1 MYQVSEEYLKQT
13 KRKVQTFRLAGTVNK
28 IAFTNHDILSGSFT
42 ITNQCSEQ
50 NDVKIGSV
58 YIGELKCTFKPDLQ
72 VPDWTNAQ
80 IIVSEGLLIGG
91 TAWEDVPL
99 GVYTVSE
106 ANDTEYGVDI
116 TAYDN
121 MARFNRSC
129 TVDITIGTPYELLTL
144 ACTTCEVE
152 LGLTQADVDAL
163 PNGTESLSLY
173 TENDIE
179 TWQDFVFWVAQATG
193 TIATMDREGKLVLRS
208 YTQNVVDTLT
218 NHERFT
224 GSKFSKFETRYSGLS
239 CVNMADDTT
248 SYYGSNPD
256 NYLTYNLGSNPF
268 LQYGVDSYKEQI
280 RRAVLTA
287 LLQIDYVPFE
297 TSCLCG
303 AMYDLGDIIRCT
315 DGIAPGKLGC
325 VMMYDY
331 TFNGGYKITGFGSD
345 PALATAKSKT
355 DKNLEGL
362 RNNVSTNEIL
372 FFNYENASAI
382 QIGDGE
388 SKAII
393 DIRFTSSVSIGV
405 LFQAEILLEATATEA
420 DVIGTIEYTLNEV
433 TIIGYNPTETWKNG
447 KHILSLMYMLMI
459 DANSINRWLVKLS
472 IAGGSIAI
480 AQGAVR
486 AVIYGQGLVGT
497 VEWDGFITVE
507 EKLTQ
512 IAVLDSLTVSKDM
525 ICTVVADMID
535 VDKNIVSEQLQTV
548 QLEDITTVGNLLDKA
563 EIRWGIVSWTFTTDS
578 ECTYS
583 SRYVTTKDGAFKLAT
598 EFVNKS
604 VNQNIDRGMMN
615 VVELDS
621 TEFESIQSAIV
632 SDVLN
637 SVSDVLNFA
646 SESGDAESGTS
657 DIESETEQVVKYLL
671 WSEDKYYTIQ
681 DDVVSEIT
689 LSGDILQAADFE
701 THGLD
706 TAPASDY
713 ILQLESPK
721 IYKWTAAD
729 TILDTMITI
738 TAVPH
743 AQIVQATCDMSDV
756 SIYGITGATAIHE
769 GIKVKLSYDAGM
781 TWTEEETLTDAL
793 EGSMLHAYES
803 VGQSKILTIGF
814 IVSTVEDSLTEFQY
828 QFKNEED

>member
-144 ACTTCEVE
+144 ACTTCGVE
-152 LGLTQADVDAL
+152 LGMTQAEVDAL

-193 TIATMDREGKLVLRS
+193 TIATMNRAGKLVLRS

-239 CVNMADDTT
+239 CVNIADDTT
-248 SYYGSNPD
+248 SYYGADPD
-256 NYLTYNLGSNPF
+256 NYLSYNLGSNPF

-345 PALATAKSKT
+345 PALASAKSKT

-362 RNNVSTNEIL
+362 RNSVSSSDIL
-372 FFNYENASAI
+372 FFNYENASAL
-382 QIGDGE
+382 QLGDGDT
-388 SKAII
+388 KAII

-405 LFQAEILLEATATEA
+405 LFQAEVLLEATATEE
-420 DVIGTIEYTLNEV
+420 DVIASIEYTLNEV

-472 IAGGSIAI
+472 IAGGSVAI
-480 AQGAVR
+480 AQGGIR

-497 VEWDGFITVE
+497 VEWDGFITLE

-512 IAVLDSLTVSKDM
+512 IAVLDSLTVSKDL

-535 VDKNIVSEQLQTV
+535 VDKNIVEEQLQTV
-548 QLEDITTVGNLLDKA
+548 QLEDITTVGNLLDKT
-563 EIRWGIVSWTFTTDS
+563 EIGWGIVSWTFTTDS

-583 SRYVTTKDGAFKLAT
+583 SRYISNEGGAFRLVT

-604 VNQNIDRGMMN
+604 ANQSIDRGMMN
-615 VVELDS
+615 VVELDA

-632 SDVLN
+632 SEN
-637 SVSDVLNFA
+637 
-646 SESGDAESGTS
+646 GD
-657 DIESETEQVVKYLL
+657 TEQVVKYLL

-706 TAPASDY
+706 TEPASDY

-729 TILDTMITI
+729 TISDTMITI

-743 AQIVQATCDMSDV
+743 PQIIQATCDMSDV
-756 SIYGITGATAIHE
+756 SIYGIAGATASYE
-769 GIKVKLSYDAGM
+769 GMKAKLSYDAGM
-781 TWTEEETLTDAL
+781 SWMEEETLTDAL
-793 EGSMLHAYES
+793 EGSMLQVYENL
-803 VGQSKILTIGF
+803 GPLKILTIAF
-814 IVSTVEDSLTEFQY
+814 IASTVEDSLTQFQY
-828 QFKNEED
+828 RFKNKED

>member
-239 CVNMADDTT
+239 CVNMENNTT
-248 SYYGSNPD
+248 SYYGSDPD

-280 RRAVLTA
+280 RRAVLDA
-287 LLQIDYVPFE
+287 LLKIDYVPFE

-303 AMYDLGDIIRCT
+303 AMYDLCDIIRCT

-345 PALATAKSKT
+345 PALASAKSKT

-405 LFQAEILLEATATEA
+405 LFQAEVLLDATAEE
-420 DVIGTIEYTLNEV
+420 DVIGSIEYTLNEV
-433 TIIGYNPTETWKNG
+433 TIIGYNPTETWSNG

-459 DANSINRWLVKLS
+459 EENSINRWMVKLN

-497 VEWDGFITVE
+497 VEWDGFITLE

-512 IAVLDSLTVSKDM
+512 IAVLDSLTVSKNM

-535 VDKNIVSEQLQTV
+535 VDKNIVEEQLQTV

-583 SRYVTTKDGAFKLAT
+583 SRYVSNEGGVFRLVT

-604 VNQNIDRGMMN
+604 ANQSIDRGMMN
-615 VVELDS
+615 VVELDA

-632 SDVLN
+632 SEN
-637 SVSDVLNFA
+637 
-646 SESGDAESGTS
+646 GD
-657 DIESETEQVVKYLL
+657 TEQVVKYLL

>member
-72 VPDWTNAQ
+72 VPDWTKAQ

-239 CVNMADDTT
+239 CVNMENNTT
-248 SYYGSNPD
+248 SYYGSDPD

-459 DANSINRWLVKLS
+459 EENSINRWLVKLN
-472 IAGGSIAI
+472 ITGGSIAI

-497 VEWDGFITVE
+497 VEWDGFITLE

-512 IAVLDSLTVSKDM
+512 IALKDAIEVSKALT
-525 ICTVVADMID
+525 CTVIAGLID
-535 VDKNIVSEQLQTV
+535 VERNVVEEQLQTIQV
-548 QLEDITTVGNLLDKA
+548 LNQISVGNLLEKT
-563 EIRWGIVSWTFTTDS
+563 EIRWGIASWTFTTES

-583 SRYVTTKDGAFKLAT
+583 SRYVTIDENMFKLAST
-598 EFVNKS
+598 FVNKS
-604 VNQNIDRGMMN
+604 TNESIDRGMMN
-615 VVELDS
+615 VVKLDS

-637 SVSDVLNFA
+637 SVSEN
-646 SESGDAESGTS
+646 GD
-657 DIESETEQVVKYLL
+657 TEQVVKYLL

-681 DDVVSEIT
+681 DNVVSEII
-689 LSGDILQAADFE
+689 LSGDTLQAADFE

-769 GIKVKLSYDAGM
+769 GINVKLSYDAGM
-781 TWTEEETLTDAL
+781 TWTEEEILTDAL
-793 EGSMLHAYES
+793 EGSMLQAYES
-803 VGQSKILTIGF
+803 VGQSKILTIAF
-814 IVSTVEDSLTEFQY
+814 IVSTVTDSLTEFQY
-828 QFKNEED
+828 QFKNEEE

>member
-239 CVNMADDTT
+239 CVNMENNTT
-248 SYYGSNPD
+248 SYYGSDSD
-256 NYLTYNLGSNPF
+256 NYLTYNLGTNPF

-280 RRAVLTA
+280 RRAVLDA
-287 LLQIDYVPFE
+287 LLKIDYVPFE

-303 AMYDLGDIIRCT
+303 AMYDLCDIIRCT

-331 TFNGGYKITGFGSD
+331 TFNRGYKITGFGSD
-345 PALATAKSKT
+345 PALASAKSKT

-405 LFQAEILLEATATEA
+405 LFQAEVLLDATAEE
-420 DVIGTIEYTLNEV
+420 DVIGSIEYTLNEV

-459 DANSINRWLVKLS
+459 EENSINRWIVKLN

-512 IAVLDSLTVSKDM
+512 IAVLDSLTVSKDL
-525 ICTVVADMID
+525 ICTIVADMID
-535 VDKNIVSEQLQTV
+535 VDKTIVEEQLQTV

-563 EIRWGIVSWTFTTDS
+563 EISWGIVSWTFTTDS

-583 SRYVTTKDGAFKLAT
+583 SRYVTTEDGAFELAT
-598 EFVNKS
+598 KYVNKS
-604 VNQNIDRGMMN
+604 VNQSIDRGMMN

-721 IYKWTAAD
+721 IYKWTATD
-729 TILDTMITI
+729 TIQDTMITI
-738 TAVPH
+738 KAVPH
-743 AQIVQATCDMSDV
+743 PQIIQATCDMSG
-756 SIYGITGATAIHE
+756 IYGITGATAIHE
-769 GIKVKLSYDAGM
+769 GINVKLSYDAGM
-781 TWTEEETLTDAL
+781 TWTEEEILTDAL
-793 EGSMLHAYES
+793 EGSMLQAYES
-803 VGQSKILTIGF
+803 VGQSKILTIAF
-814 IVSTVEDSLTEFQY
+814 IVSTVTDSLTEFQY
-828 QFKNEED
+828 QFKNEEE

>member
-129 TVDITIGTPYELLTL
+129 SVDITIGTPYELLTL
-144 ACTTCEVE
+144 ACTTCEAE
-152 LGLTQADVDAL
+152 LGMTQAEVDAL

-218 NHERFT
+218 NHNRFT

-248 SYYGSNPD
+248 SYYGSDPD

-382 QIGDGE
+382 QIDDGE

-420 DVIGTIEYTLNEV
+420 DVIGTIEYTLNDV

-459 DANSINRWLVKLS
+459 EENSINRWMVKLN

-480 AQGAVR
+480 AQVR

-497 VEWDGFITVE
+497 IEWDGFITVE

-598 EFVNKS
+598 EFVNQS
-604 VNQNIDRGMMN
+604 ANQSIDRGMMN
-615 VVELDS
+615 VVELHT

-637 SVSDVLNFA
+637 SVSDVLNSA
-646 SESGDAESGTS
+646 SESGDA
-657 DIESETEQVVKYLL
+657 ESETEQVVKYLL

-681 DDVVSEIT
+681 DDVVNEIT
-689 LSGDILQAADFE
+689 ISGDILQAADFK

-803 VGQSKILTIGF
+803 VGQSKTLTIGF
-814 IVSTVEDSLTEFQY
+814 IVSSVEDSLTEFQY
-828 QFKNEED
+828 QFKNEEE

>member
-152 LGLTQADVDAL
+152 LGLTQAEVDAL

-218 NHERFT
+218 NHNRFT

-239 CVNMADDTT
+239 CVNITDDTT
-248 SYYGSNPD
+248 SYYGSDPD

-280 RRAVLTA
+280 RRAVLDA
-287 LLQIDYVPFE
+287 LLKIDYVPFE

-362 RNNVSTNEIL
+362 RNSVSSSDIL
-372 FFNYENASAI
+372 FFNYENASAL
-382 QIGDGE
+382 QLGDGD

-405 LFQAEILLEATATEA
+405 LFQAEVLLEATATEE
-420 DVIGTIEYTLNEV
+420 DVIASIEYTLNEV

-472 IAGGSIAI
+472 IAGGSVAI
-480 AQGAVR
+480 AQGGIR

-497 VEWDGFITVE
+497 VEWDGFITLE
-507 EKLTQ
+507 EKLTR
-512 IAVLDSLTVSKDM
+512 IAVTDSITVSKNM
-525 ICTVVADMID
+525 ICTVVAGLID
-535 VDKNIVSEQLQTV
+535 VDRNVMENRLQTIQVKNIVA
-548 QLEDITTVGNLLDKA
+548 VGNLLDMA
-563 EIRWGIVSWTFTTDS
+563 EIRWGIVSWTFSTDS

-583 SRYVTTKDGAFKLAT
+583 SRYVSTEDGAFRLAT

-604 VNQNIDRGMMN
+604 ANQSIDRGMMN
-615 VVELDS
+615 VVKLDS
-621 TEFESIQSAIV
+621 TEFESIQSVLV

-637 SVSDVLNFA
+637 SASD
-646 SESGDAESGTS
+646 SGDAKSGTS

-671 WSEDKYYTIQ
+671 WSEDKYYTIK

-689 LSGDILQAADFE
+689 LSGDVLQAADFE

-793 EGSMLHAYES
+793 ERSMLQAYES
-803 VGQSKILTIGF
+803 VGQSKILTVAF
-814 IVSTVEDSLTEFQY
+814 IVSTVIDSLTEFQY
-828 QFKNEED
+828 QFKNNKED

>member
-1 MYQVSEEYLKQT
+1 MYQVSDAYLKQT
-13 KRKVQTFRLAGTVNK
+13 KEKVQTFRLTGTVNK
-28 IAFTNHDILSGSFT
+28 TAFTNHDILSGSFT

-58 YIGELKCTFKPDLQ
+58 YIGELKCTVKPDLQ

-80 IIVSEGLLIGG
+80 IVVSEGLLIGDK
-91 TAWEDVPL
+91 WEDVPL
-99 GVYTVSE
+99 GIYTVSE
-106 ANDTEYGVDI
+106 ANDTEYGIDI

-129 TVDITIGTPYELLTL
+129 AVDITIGTPYELLTL

-152 LGLTQADVDAL
+152 LGMTQADVDAL

-193 TIATMDREGKLVLRS
+193 TIATMNRAGKLVLRS
-208 YTQNVVDTLT
+208 YTQKVVDTLT

-239 CVNMADDTT
+239 CVNIADNTT
-248 SYYGSNPD
+248 SYYGSDPD

-325 VMMYDY
+325 VMMYEY

-459 DANSINRWLVKLS
+459 EENSINRWLVKLN
-472 IAGGSIAI
+472 ITGGSIAI

-486 AVIYGQGLVGT
+486 AVVYGQGLVGT
-497 VEWDGFITVE
+497 VEWDGFITLE

-512 IAVLDSLTVSKDM
+512 IALKDAIEVSKALT
-525 ICTVVADMID
+525 CTVIAGMID
-535 VDKNIVSEQLQTV
+535 VERNVVEEQLQTI
-548 QLEDITTVGNLLDKA
+548 QLLEKVAVGNLLDKA
-563 EIRWGIVSWTFTTDS
+563 EIRWGIASWTFTTES

-583 SRYVTTKDGAFKLAT
+583 SRYVTIDENMFKLAST
-598 EFVNKS
+598 FVNKS
-604 VNQNIDRGMMN
+604 MNEGIDRGMMN
-615 VVELDS
+615 VVKLDS

-637 SVSDVLNFA
+637 SVSEN
-646 SESGDAESGTS
+646 GD
-657 DIESETEQVVKYLL
+657 TEQVVKYLL

-681 DDVVSEIT
+681 DNVVSEII
-689 LSGDILQAADFE
+689 LSGDTLQAADFE

-706 TAPASDY
+706 IAPASDY
-713 ILQLESPK
+713 ILQLDSPT
-721 IYKWTAAD
+721 IYKWTDAD
-729 TILDTMITI
+729 TITDTILTI
-738 TAVPH
+738 TAKPH
-743 AQIVQATCDMSDV
+743 PQVIQAACDMSDV

-769 GIKVKLSYDAGM
+769 GINVKLSYDAGM
-781 TWTEEETLTDAL
+781 AWTEEETLEAAL
-793 EGSMLHAYES
+793 EGSLLETYDKL
-803 VGQSKILTIGF
+803 GPSKILTIAF
-814 IVSTVEDSLTEFQY
+814 IVSDMTDNLTQFQY
-828 QFKNEED
+828 TFKNEEDK

>member
-1 MYQVSEEYLKQT
+1 MYQVSDAYLKQT
-13 KRKVQTFRLAGTVNK
+13 KEKVQTFQLTGTVNK

-80 IIVSEGLLIGG
+80 IVVSEGLLIGDK
-91 TAWEDVPL
+91 WEDVPL
-99 GVYTVSE
+99 GIYTVSE
-106 ANDTEYGVDI
+106 ANDTEYGIDI

-121 MARFNRSC
+121 MTHFNRSC
-129 TVDITIGTPYELLTL
+129 SVDITIGTPYELLTL
-144 ACTTCEVE
+144 ACTTCEAE
-152 LGLTQADVDAL
+152 LGMTQAEVDAL

-179 TWQDFVFWVAQATG
+179 TWQDFIFWVAQATG
-193 TIATMDREGKLVLRS
+193 TFATMDRQGKLVLRK
-208 YTQNVVDTLT
+208 YEQTVVDTLT
-218 NHERFT
+218 NHDRFT

-420 DVIGTIEYTLNEV
+420 DVIGTIEYTLNDV

-459 DANSINRWLVKLS
+459 EGNSINRWLVKLN

-512 IAVLDSLTVSKDM
+512 IAVLDSLTVSKNM

-535 VDKNIVSEQLQTV
+535 VDKNIVEEQLQTV

-604 VNQNIDRGMMN
+604 ANQSIDRGMMN
-615 VVELDS
+615 VVELHT
-621 TEFESIQSAIV
+621 TEFDSIQSAIV

-637 SVSDVLNFA
+637 SVSDVLNSA
-646 SESGDAESGTS
+646 SESGDA
-657 DIESETEQVVKYLL
+657 ESETEQVVKYLL

-681 DDVVSEIT
+681 DDVVNEIT
-689 LSGDILQAADFE
+689 ISGDILQAADFE

-743 AQIVQATCDMSDV
+743 AQIIQATCDMSDV

-769 GIKVKLSYDAGM
+769 GINVKLSYDAGM
-781 TWTEEETLTDAL
+781 TWTEEEILTDAL
-793 EGSMLHAYES
+793 EGSMLQAYES
-803 VGQSKILTIGF
+803 VGQSKILTIAF
-814 IVSTVEDSLTEFQY
+814 IVPTVTDSLTEFQY
-828 QFKNEED
+828 QFKNEEE

>member
-615 VVELDS
+615 VVDLDS
-621 TEFESIQSAIV
+621 AEFESIQSVVV

-637 SVSDVLNFA
+637 SA
-646 SESGDAESGTS
+646 SESGDA
-657 DIESETEQVVKYLL
+657 ESETEQVVKYLL

-681 DDVVSEIT
+681 DDVVNEIT
-689 LSGDILQAADFE
+689 ISGDILQAADFE
-701 THGLD
+701 TYGLD
-706 TAPASDY
+706 TEPASDY

-729 TILDTMITI
+729 TISDTMITI

-743 AQIVQATCDMSDV
+743 PQIIQATCDMSDV
-756 SIYGITGATAIHE
+756 SIYGITGATASYE
-769 GIKVKLSYDAGM
+769 GMKAKLSYDAGM
-781 TWTEEETLTDAL
+781 SWMEEETLTDAL
-793 EGSMLHAYES
+793 EGSMLQVYENL
-803 VGQSKILTIGF
+803 GPLKILTIAF
-814 IVSTVEDSLTEFQY
+814 IASTVEDSLTQFQY
-828 QFKNEED
+828 RFKNKED

>member
-1 MYQVSEEYLKQT
+1 MYQVSDAYLKQT
-13 KRKVQTFRLAGTVNK
+13 KEKVQTFRLTGTVNK

-239 CVNMADDTT
+239 CVNMENNTT
-248 SYYGSNPD
+248 SYYGSDPD

-280 RRAVLTA
+280 RRAVLDA
-287 LLQIDYVPFE
+287 LLKIDYVPFE

-303 AMYDLGDIIRCT
+303 VMYDLGDIIRCT

-345 PALATAKSKT
+345 PALSSAKSKT

-615 VVELDS
+615 VVDLDS
-621 TEFESIQSAIV
+621 AEFESIQSVVV
-632 SDVLN
+632 SDVID
-637 SVSDVLNFA
+637 SV
-646 SESGDAESGTS
+646 SESGNSDAESA
-657 DIESETEQVVKYLL
+657 TEQVVKYLL

-681 DDVVSEIT
+681 DDVVNEIT
-689 LSGDILQAADFE
+689 ISGDILQAADFE
-701 THGLD
+701 TYGLD
-706 TAPASDY
+706 AAPASDY
-713 ILQLESPK
+713 ILQLSPK
-721 IYKWTAAD
+721 IYKWTDAD
-729 TILDTMITI
+729 MIQDTMITI

-781 TWTEEETLTDAL
+781 TWTEEEILTDAL
-793 EGSMLHAYES
+793 EGSMLQAYENL
-803 VGQSKILTIGF
+803 GPSKILTIAF
-814 IVSTVEDSLTEFQY
+814 IVSTVTDSLTELQY
-828 QFKNEED
+828 QFKNEEE

>member
-129 TVDITIGTPYELLTL
+129 SVDITIGTPYELLTL
-144 ACTTCEVE
+144 ACTTCEAE
-152 LGLTQADVDAL
+152 LGMTQAEVDAL

-218 NHERFT
+218 NHNRFT

-248 SYYGSNPD
+248 SYYGSDPD

-459 DANSINRWLVKLS
+459 EENSINRWLVKLN
-472 IAGGSIAI
+472 ITGGSIAI

-497 VEWDGFITVE
+497 VEWDGFITLE

-512 IAVLDSLTVSKDM
+512 IALKDAIEVSKALT
-525 ICTVVADMID
+525 CTVIAGLID
-535 VDKNIVSEQLQTV
+535 VERNVVEEQLQTIQV
-548 QLEDITTVGNLLDKA
+548 LNQISVGNLLEKT
-563 EIRWGIVSWTFTTDS
+563 EIRWGIASWTFTTES

-583 SRYVTTKDGAFKLAT
+583 SRYVTIDENMFKLAST
-598 EFVNKS
+598 FVNKS
-604 VNQNIDRGMMN
+604 TNESIDRGMMN
-615 VVELDS
+615 VVKLDS

-637 SVSDVLNFA
+637 SVSEN
-646 SESGDAESGTS
+646 GD
-657 DIESETEQVVKYLL
+657 TEQVVKYLL

-681 DDVVSEIT
+681 DNVVSEII
-689 LSGDILQAADFE
+689 LSGDTLRAADFE

-721 IYKWTAAD
+721 IYKWTTATD
-729 TILDTMITI
+729 TIQDTMITI
-738 TAVPH
+738 KAVPH
-743 AQIVQATCDMSDV
+743 PQIIQATCDMSDV

-769 GIKVKLSYDAGM
+769 GINVKLSYDAGM
-781 TWTEEETLTDAL
+781 TWTEEEILTDAL
-793 EGSMLHAYES
+793 EGSMLQAYES
-803 VGQSKILTIGF
+803 VGQSKILTIAF
-814 IVSTVEDSLTEFQY
+814 IVSTVTDSLTEFQY
-828 QFKNEED
+828 QFKNEEE

>member
-58 YIGELKCTFKPDLQ
+58 YIGELKCTFKPELP

-239 CVNMADDTT
+239 CVNMENNTT
-248 SYYGSNPD
+248 SYYGSDPD

-280 RRAVLTA
+280 RRAVLDA
-287 LLQIDYVPFE
+287 LLKIDYVPFE

-345 PALATAKSKT
+345 PALASAKSKT

-372 FFNYENASAI
+372 FFNYENASTI

-405 LFQAEILLEATATEA
+405 LFQAEVLLDATAEE
-420 DVIGTIEYTLNEV
+420 DVIGSIEYTLNEV

-459 DANSINRWLVKLS
+459 EENSINRWIVKLN

-497 VEWDGFITVE
+497 VEWDGFITLE

-512 IAVLDSLTVSKDM
+512 IAVLDSLTVSKDL
-525 ICTVVADMID
+525 ICTIVADMID
-535 VDKNIVSEQLQTV
+535 VDKTIVEEQLQTV
-548 QLEDITTVGNLLDKA
+548 QLEGITTVGNLLDKA
-563 EIRWGIVSWTFTTDS
+563 EISWGIVSWTFTTDS

-598 EFVNKS
+598 EFVNQS
-604 VNQNIDRGMMN
+604 ANQSIDRGMMN

-632 SDVLN
+632 SDVN
-637 SVSDVLNFA
+637 SEHDAGVSD
-646 SESGDAESGTS
+646 S
-657 DIESETEQVVKYLL
+657 ESETEQVVKYLL

-689 LSGDILQAADFE
+689 LSGEAMQAVDFVE
-701 THGLD
+701 YGLD

-713 ILQLESPK
+713 IMQLESPK
-721 IYKWTAAD
+721 IYKWTDAD
-729 TILDTMITI
+729 TIKDTMITI

-743 AQIVQATCDMSDV
+743 PQIIQATCDMSDV
-756 SIYGITGATAIHE
+756 SIYGITGATAIYE
-769 GIKVKLSYDAGM
+769 GMKAKLSYDAGM
-781 TWTEEETLTDAL
+781 TWKEEESLVDAL
-793 EGSMLHAYES
+793 EGSMLHVYENL
-803 VGQSKILTIGF
+803 GPSKILTVAF
-814 IVSTVEDSLTEFQY
+814 IVSTVTDSLTKFQY

>member
-13 KRKVQTFRLAGTVNK
+13 KRKVQTFRLTGTVNK
-28 IAFTNHDILSGSFT
+28 VAFTNNDILSGSFT

-72 VPDWTNAQ
+72 VPDWTKAQ
-80 IIVSEGLLIGG
+80 IIVSEGLLIDG
-91 TAWEDVPL
+91 TTWEDVPL

-106 ANDTEYGVDI
+106 ANDTEYGADI

-129 TVDITIGTPYELLTL
+129 TVDITIGTPHELLTL

-152 LGLTQADVDAL
+152 LGMTQADVDAL

-239 CVNMADDTT
+239 CVNMENNTT
-248 SYYGSNPD
+248 SYYGSDPD

-268 LQYGVDSYKEQI
+268 MQYGVDSYKEQI
-280 RRAVLTA
+280 RRTVLTA

-331 TFNGGYKITGFGSD
+331 TFNGGCKITGFGSD

-372 FFNYENASAI
+372 FFNYENASTI

-459 DANSINRWLVKLS
+459 EENSINRWLVKLN
-472 IAGGSIAI
+472 ITGGSIAI

-497 VEWDGFITVE
+497 VEWDGFITLE

-512 IAVLDSLTVSKDM
+512 IALKDAIEVSKALT
-525 ICTVVADMID
+525 CTVIAGLID
-535 VDKNIVSEQLQTV
+535 VERNVVEEQLQTIQV
-548 QLEDITTVGNLLDKA
+548 LNQISVGNLLEKT
-563 EIRWGIVSWTFTTDS
+563 EIRWGIASWTFTTES

-583 SRYVTTKDGAFKLAT
+583 SRYVTIDENMFKLAST
-598 EFVNKS
+598 FVNKS
-604 VNQNIDRGMMN
+604 TNESIDRGMMN
-615 VVELDS
+615 VVKLDS

-637 SVSDVLNFA
+637 SVSEN
-646 SESGDAESGTS
+646 GD
-657 DIESETEQVVKYLL
+657 TEQVVKYLL

-681 DDVVSEIT
+681 DNVVSEII
-689 LSGDILQAADFE
+689 LSGDTLRAADFE

-721 IYKWTAAD
+721 IYKWTTATD
-729 TILDTMITI
+729 TIQNTMITI
-738 TAVPH
+738 KAVPH
-743 AQIVQATCDMSDV
+743 PQIIQATCDMSDV

-769 GIKVKLSYDAGM
+769 GINVKLSYDAGM
-781 TWTEEETLTDAL
+781 TWTEEEILTDAL
-793 EGSMLHAYES
+793 EGSMLQAYES
-803 VGQSKILTIGF
+803 VGQSKILTIAF
-814 IVSTVEDSLTEFQY
+814 IVSTVTDSLTEFQY
-828 QFKNEED
+828 QFKNEEE

>member
-1 MYQVSEEYLKQT
+1 MYQVSDAYLKQT
-13 KRKVQTFRLAGTVNK
+13 KEKVQTFRLTGTVNK

-80 IIVSEGLLIGG
+80 IIASEGLLIDG

-121 MARFNRSC
+121 MARFNCSC
-129 TVDITIGTPYELLTL
+129 AVDITIGTPYELLTL

-152 LGLTQADVDAL
+152 LGMTKADVDAL

-179 TWQDFVFWVAQATG
+179 TWQDFVFWIAQATG
-193 TIATMDREGKLVLRS
+193 TIATMNREGKLVLRS

-218 NHERFT
+218 NHNRFT

-239 CVNMADDTT
+239 CVNIADDTT
-248 SYYGSNPD
+248 SYYGADPD

-280 RRAVLTA
+280 RRAVLDA
-287 LLQIDYVPFE
+287 LLKIDYVPFE

-382 QIGDGE
+382 QIDDGM

-405 LFQAEILLEATATEA
+405 LFQAEVLLDATAEE
-420 DVIGTIEYTLNEV
+420 DVIGSIEYTLNEV
-433 TIIGYNPTETWKNG
+433 TIIGYNPTETWSNG

-459 DANSINRWLVKLS
+459 EENSINRWMVKLN

-497 VEWDGFITVE
+497 VEWDGFITLE

-512 IAVLDSLTVSKDM
+512 IALKDAIEVSKALT
-525 ICTVVADMID
+525 CTVIAGMID
-535 VDKNIVSEQLQTV
+535 VERNVVEEQLQTIQV
-548 QLEDITTVGNLLDKA
+548 LNQISVGNLLEKT
-563 EIRWGIVSWTFTTDS
+563 EIRWGIASWTFTTES

-583 SRYVTTKDGAFKLAT
+583 SRYVTIDENMFKLAST
-598 EFVNKS
+598 FVNKS
-604 VNQNIDRGMMN
+604 TNESIDRGMMN
-615 VVELDS
+615 VVKLDS

-637 SVSDVLNFA
+637 SVSENGNSV
-646 SESGDAESGTS
+646 SENGNSVSENGD
-657 DIESETEQVVKYLL
+657 TEQVVKYLL

-681 DDVVSEIT
+681 DNVVSEII
-689 LSGDILQAADFE
+689 LSGDTLRAADFE
-701 THGLD
+701 KHGLD

-814 IVSTVEDSLTEFQY
+814 IVSSVEDSLTEFQY
-828 QFKNEED
+828 QFKNDEEE

>member
-58 YIGELKCTFKPDLQ
+58 YIGELKCTFKPELP

-239 CVNMADDTT
+239 CVNMENNTT
-248 SYYGSNPD
+248 SYYGSDPD

-280 RRAVLTA
+280 RRAVLDA
-287 LLQIDYVPFE
+287 LLKIDYVPFE

-345 PALATAKSKT
+345 PALASAKSKT

-405 LFQAEILLEATATEA
+405 LFQAEVLLDATAEE
-420 DVIGTIEYTLNEV
+420 DVIGSIEYTLNEV

-459 DANSINRWLVKLS
+459 EENSINRWMVKLN

-497 VEWDGFITVE
+497 VEWDGFITLE

-512 IAVLDSLTVSKDM
+512 IALKDAIEVSKALT
-525 ICTVVADMID
+525 CTVIAGLID
-535 VDKNIVSEQLQTV
+535 VERNVVEEQLQTIQV
-548 QLEDITTVGNLLDKA
+548 LNQISVGNLLEKT
-563 EIRWGIVSWTFTTDS
+563 EIRWGIASWTFTTES

-583 SRYVTTKDGAFKLAT
+583 SRYVTIDENMFKLAST
-598 EFVNKS
+598 FVNKS
-604 VNQNIDRGMMN
+604 TNESIDRGMMN
-615 VVELDS
+615 VVKLDS

-637 SVSDVLNFA
+637 SVSEN
-646 SESGDAESGTS
+646 GD
-657 DIESETEQVVKYLL
+657 TEQVVKYLL

-681 DDVVSEIT
+681 DNVVSEII
-689 LSGDILQAADFE
+689 LSGDTLLAADFE

-721 IYKWTAAD
+721 IYKWTTATD
-729 TILDTMITI
+729 TIQDTMITI
-738 TAVPH
+738 KAVPH
-743 AQIVQATCDMSDV
+743 PQIIQATCDMSDV

-769 GIKVKLSYDAGM
+769 GINVKLSYDAGM
-781 TWTEEETLTDAL
+781 TWTEEEILTDAL
-793 EGSMLHAYES
+793 EKSMLQAYES
-803 VGQSKILTIGF
+803 VGQSKILTIAF
-814 IVSTVEDSLTEFQY
+814 IVSTVTDSLTEFQY
-828 QFKNEED
+828 QFKNEEE

>member
-13 KRKVQTFRLAGTVNK
+13 KRKVQTFRLTGTVNK
-28 IAFTNHDILSGSFT
+28 VAFTNNDILSGSFT

-72 VPDWTNAQ
+72 VPDWTKAQ
-80 IIVSEGLLIGG
+80 IIVSEGLLIDG
-91 TAWEDVPL
+91 TTWEDVPL

-129 TVDITIGTPYELLTL
+129 TVDITIGTPHELLTL

-152 LGLTQADVDAL
+152 LGMTQADVDAL

-239 CVNMADDTT
+239 CVNMENNTT
-248 SYYGSNPD
+248 SYYGSDPD

-420 DVIGTIEYTLNEV
+420 DVIGTIEYTLNDV

-459 DANSINRWLVKLS
+459 EGNSINRWLVKLN

-615 VVELDS
+615 VVDLDS
-621 TEFESIQSAIV
+621 AEFESIQSVVV

-637 SVSDVLNFA
+637 SA
-646 SESGDAESGTS
+646 SESGDA
-657 DIESETEQVVKYLL
+657 ESETEQVVKYLL

-681 DDVVSEIT
+681 DDVVNEIT
-689 LSGDILQAADFE
+689 ISGDILQAADFE
-701 THGLD
+701 TYGLD
-706 TAPASDY
+706 TEPASDY

-729 TILDTMITI
+729 TISDTMITI

-743 AQIVQATCDMSDV
+743 PQIIQATCDMSDV
-756 SIYGITGATAIHE
+756 SIYGITGATASYE
-769 GIKVKLSYDAGM
+769 GMKAKLSYDAGM
-781 TWTEEETLTDAL
+781 SWMEEETLTDAL
-793 EGSMLHAYES
+793 EGSMLQVYENL
-803 VGQSKILTIGF
+803 GPLKILTIAF
-814 IVSTVEDSLTEFQY
+814 IASTVEDSLTQFQY
-828 QFKNEED
+828 RFKNKED

>member
-1 MYQVSEEYLKQT
+1 MYQVSDAYLKQT
-13 KRKVQTFRLAGTVNK
+13 KEKVQTFRLTGTVNK

-80 IIVSEGLLIGG
+80 IVVSEGLLIGDK
-91 TAWEDVPL
+91 WEDVPL
-99 GVYTVSE
+99 GIYAVSE
-106 ANDTEYGVDI
+106 ANDTEYGIDI

-121 MARFNRSC
+121 MAHFNRSC
-129 TVDITIGTPYELLTL
+129 SVDITIGTPYELLTL

-152 LGLTQADVDAL
+152 LGMTQAEVDAL

-179 TWQDFVFWVAQATG
+179 TWQDFIFWVAQATG
-193 TIATMDREGKLVLRS
+193 TFATMDRQGKLVLRK
-208 YTQNVVDTLT
+208 YEQTVVDTLT
-218 NHERFT
+218 NHDRFT
-224 GSKFSKFETRYSGLS
+224 GSKFSKFDTRYSGLS

-248 SYYGSNPD
+248 SYYGSDPD

-362 RNNVSTNEIL
+362 RSSVSSSDIL

-388 SKAII
+388 SKSII

-405 LFQAEILLEATATEA
+405 LFQAEILLDATATSE
-420 DVIGTIEYTLNEV
+420 DVIGTIEYILNEL
-433 TIIGYNPTETWKNG
+433 TIVGYNPTETWKNG
-447 KHILSLMYMLMI
+447 KHILSLMYMLTI
-459 DANSINRWLVKLS
+459 DANSINRWLVKLN
-472 IAGGSIAI
+472 ITGGSIGI
-480 AQGAVR
+480 AQGAIR

-497 VEWDGFITVE
+497 VEWDGFITLE

-512 IAVLDSLTVSKDM
+512 IALKDAIEVSKTLT
-525 ICTVVADMID
+525 CTVIAGLID
-535 VDKNIVSEQLQTV
+535 VERNVVEEQLQIVKLQDTV
-548 QLEDITTVGNLLDKA
+548 TVGNLLDA
-563 EIRWGIVSWTFTTDS
+563 TDFSWGIVSWTFTAES

-583 SRYVTTKDGAFKLAT
+583 SRYVVVEDGVFRLAGT
-598 EFVNKS
+598 FVNKS
-604 VNQNIDRGMMN
+604 TNESIDRGMMN
-615 VVELDS
+615 VVALDS
-621 TEFESIQSAIV
+621 TEFESIETVTIGNA
-632 SDVLN
+632 DT
-637 SVSDVLNFA
+637 
-646 SESGDAESGTS
+646 ER
-657 DIESETEQVVKYLL
+657 ETENNAATTDEVIVRYLL
-671 WSEDKYYTIQ
+671 RSAEKYYTIQ
-681 DDVVSEIT
+681 AEVITEIT

-803 VGQSKILTIGF
+803 VGQSKTLTIGF
-814 IVSTVEDSLTEFQY
+814 IVSSVEDSLTEFQY
-828 QFKNEED
+828 QFKNEEE

>member
-13 KRKVQTFRLAGTVNK
+13 KRKVQTFRLTGTVTK
-28 IAFTNHDILSGSFT
+28 VSFTNHDILSGSFT

-80 IIVSEGLLIGG
+80 IIVSEGLLIDG

-106 ANDTEYGVDI
+106 ATDTEYGVDI

-129 TVDITIGTPYELLTL
+129 TVDSTIGTPYELLTL

-193 TIATMDREGKLVLRS
+193 TIATMNREGKLVLRS

-239 CVNMADDTT
+239 CVNMENDTT
-248 SYYGSNPD
+248 SYYGSDPD

-280 RRAVLTA
+280 RRAVLDA
-287 LLQIDYVPFE
+287 LLKIDYVPFE
-297 TSCLCG
+297 TGCLCG

-331 TFNGGYKITGFGSD
+331 TFNNGCKITGFGSD
-345 PALATAKSKT
+345 PALASAKSKT

-362 RNNVSTNEIL
+362 RSSVSSSDLL
-372 FFNYENASAI
+372 FFNYENASAL
-382 QIGDGE
+382 QLGDGD

-405 LFQAEILLEATATEA
+405 LFQAEVLLEAAATEE
-420 DVIGTIEYTLNEV
+420 DVIGSIEYTLNDV

-459 DANSINRWLVKLS
+459 ESNSINRWLVKLS
-472 IAGGSIAI
+472 IAGGSVSI
-480 AQGAVR
+480 AQGGIR

-512 IAVLDSLTVSKDM
+512 IAVLDSLTVSKNM

-548 QLEDITTVGNLLDKA
+548 QLEDITTVRNLLDKA
-563 EIRWGIVSWTFTTDS
+563 EISWGIVSWTFTTDS

-583 SRYVTTKDGAFKLAT
+583 SRYVTTETGAFKLAT

-615 VVELDS
+615 VVDLDS
-621 TEFESIQSAIV
+621 TEFESIQSVIV
-632 SDVLN
+632 SDMLN
-637 SVSDVLNFA
+637 SA
-646 SESGDAESGTS
+646 SESEDVESGTS
-657 DIESETEQVVKYLL
+657 DTESATEEVVKYLL

-689 LSGDILQAADFE
+689 LSGDTLQAADFE
-701 THGLD
+701 TYGLD
-706 TAPASDY
+706 TAPTSDY

-721 IYKWTAAD
+721 IYHWTDAD
-729 TILDTMITI
+729 TILDTLITI

-743 AQIVQATCDMSDV
+743 PQIVQATCDMSDV
-756 SIYGITGATAIHE
+756 SIYGITGATAIYE
-769 GIKVKLSYDAGM
+769 GMKAKLSYDAGM
-781 TWTEEETLTDAL
+781 SWTEEESLTDEL
-793 EGSMLHAYES
+793 DGSMLQAYENLKP
-803 VGQSKILTIGF
+803 SKILTIAF
-814 IVSTVEDSLTEFQY
+814 IVSTVTDSLTEFQY

>member
-1 MYQVSEEYLKQT
+1 MYQVSDAYLKQT
-13 KRKVQTFRLAGTVNK
+13 KEKVQTFRLTGTVNK
-28 IAFTNHDILSGSFT
+28 TAFTNHDILSGSFT

-58 YIGELKCTFKPDLQ
+58 YIGELKCTVKPDLQ

-80 IIVSEGLLIGG
+80 IVVSEGLLIGDK
-91 TAWEDVPL
+91 WEDVPL
-99 GVYTVSE
+99 GIYTVSE
-106 ANDTEYGVDI
+106 ANDTEYGIDI

-129 TVDITIGTPYELLTL
+129 AVDITIGTPYELLTL

-152 LGLTQADVDAL
+152 LGMTQADVDAL

-193 TIATMDREGKLVLRS
+193 TIATMNRAGKLVLRS
-208 YTQNVVDTLT
+208 YTQKVVDTLT

-239 CVNMADDTT
+239 CVNIADNTT
-248 SYYGSNPD
+248 SYYGSDPD

-268 LQYGVDSYKEQI
+268 MQYGVDSYKEQI

-325 VMMYDY
+325 VMMYEY

-459 DANSINRWLVKLS
+459 EENSINRWLVKLN
-472 IAGGSIAI
+472 ITGGSIAI

-486 AVIYGQGLVGT
+486 AVIYGHGLVGT
-497 VEWDGFITVE
+497 VEWDGFITLE

-512 IAVLDSLTVSKDM
+512 IALKDAIEVSKALT
-525 ICTVVADMID
+525 CTVIAGMID
-535 VDKNIVSEQLQTV
+535 VERNVVEEQLQTI
-548 QLEDITTVGNLLDKA
+548 QLLEKVAVGNLLDKA
-563 EIRWGIVSWTFTTDS
+563 EIRWGIASWTFTTES

-583 SRYVTTKDGAFKLAT
+583 SRYVTIDENMFKLAST
-598 EFVNKS
+598 FVNKS
-604 VNQNIDRGMMN
+604 MNEGIDRGMMN
-615 VVELDS
+615 VVKLDS

-637 SVSDVLNFA
+637 SVSEN
-646 SESGDAESGTS
+646 GD
-657 DIESETEQVVKYLL
+657 TEQVVKYLL

-681 DDVVSEIT
+681 DNVVSEII
-689 LSGDILQAADFE
+689 LSGDTLQAADFE

-706 TAPASDY
+706 IAPASDY
-713 ILQLESPK
+713 ILQLDSPT
-721 IYKWTAAD
+721 IYKWTDAD
-729 TILDTMITI
+729 TITDTILTI
-738 TAVPH
+738 TAKPH
-743 AQIVQATCDMSDV
+743 PQVIQAACDMSDV

-769 GIKVKLSYDAGM
+769 GINVKLSYDAGM
-781 TWTEEETLTDAL
+781 AWTEEETLEVAL
-793 EGSMLHAYES
+793 EGSLLETYDKL
-803 VGQSKILTIGF
+803 GPSKILTIAF
-814 IVSTVEDSLTEFQY
+814 IVSDMTDNLTQFQY
-828 QFKNEED
+828 TFKNEEDK

>member
-315 DGIAPGKLGC
+315 DGIAQGKLGC

-459 DANSINRWLVKLS
+459 EENSINRWMVKLN

-480 AQGAVR
+480 APGAVR

-497 VEWDGFITVE
+497 VEWDGFITLE

-512 IAVLDSLTVSKDM
+512 IAVLDSLTVSKNM

-535 VDKNIVSEQLQTV
+535 VDKNIVEEQLQTV

-604 VNQNIDRGMMN
+604 ANQSIDRGMMN
-615 VVELDS
+615 VVELHT

-637 SVSDVLNFA
+637 SA
-646 SESGDAESGTS
+646 SESGDA
-657 DIESETEQVVKYLL
+657 ESETEQVVKYLL

-681 DDVVSEIT
+681 DDVVNEIT
-689 LSGDILQAADFE
+689 ISGDILQAADFE

-814 IVSTVEDSLTEFQY
+814 IVSSVEDSLTEFQY
-828 QFKNEED
+828 QFNEEE

>member
-13 KRKVQTFRLAGTVNK
+13 KRKVQTFRLTGTVNK

-80 IIVSEGLLIGG
+80 IIVSEGLLIDG

-144 ACTTCEVE
+144 ACTTCELE
-152 LGLTQADVDAL
+152 LGMTQADVDAL

-208 YTQNVVDTLT
+208 YSQNVVDTLT

-239 CVNMADDTT
+239 CVNMENDTT
-248 SYYGSNPD
+248 SYYGSDPD

-459 DANSINRWLVKLS
+459 EENSINRWLVKLN
-472 IAGGSIAI
+472 ITGGSIAI

-486 AVIYGQGLVGT
+486 AVVYGQGLVGT
-497 VEWDGFITVE
+497 VEWDGFITLE

-512 IAVLDSLTVSKDM
+512 IALKDAIEVSKALT
-525 ICTVVADMID
+525 CTVIAGMID
-535 VDKNIVSEQLQTV
+535 VERNVVEEQLQTI
-548 QLEDITTVGNLLDKA
+548 QLLEKVAVGNLLDKA
-563 EIRWGIVSWTFTTDS
+563 EIRWGIASWTFTTES

-583 SRYVTTKDGAFKLAT
+583 SRYVTIGENMFKLAST
-598 EFVNKS
+598 FVNKS
-604 VNQNIDRGMMN
+604 MNEGIDRGMMN
-615 VVELDS
+615 VVKLDS

-637 SVSDVLNFA
+637 SVSEN
-646 SESGDAESGTS
+646 GD
-657 DIESETEQVVKYLL
+657 TEQVVKYLL

-681 DDVVSEIT
+681 DNVVSEII
-689 LSGDILQAADFE
+689 LSGDTLQAADFE

-706 TAPASDY
+706 IAPASDY
-713 ILQLESPK
+713 ILQLDSPT
-721 IYKWTAAD
+721 IYKWTDAD
-729 TILDTMITI
+729 TITDTILTI
-738 TAVPH
+738 TAKPH
-743 AQIVQATCDMSDV
+743 PQVIQAACDMSDV

-769 GIKVKLSYDAGM
+769 GINVKLSYDAGM
-781 TWTEEETLTDAL
+781 AWTEEETLEAAL
-793 EGSMLHAYES
+793 EGSLLETYDKL
-803 VGQSKILTIGF
+803 GPSKILTIAF
-814 IVSTVEDSLTEFQY
+814 IVSDMTDNLTQFQY
-828 QFKNEED
+828 TFKNEEDK

>member
-80 IIVSEGLLIGG
+80 IIVSEGLLIVG

-615 VVELDS
+615 VVDLDS
-621 TEFESIQSAIV
+621 AEFESIQSVVV
-632 SDVLN
+632 SDVID
-637 SVSDVLNFA
+637 SV
-646 SESGDAESGTS
+646 SESGNSDAESA
-657 DIESETEQVVKYLL
+657 TEQVVKYLL

-681 DDVVSEIT
+681 DDVVNEIT
-689 LSGDILQAADFE
+689 ISGDILQAADFE
-701 THGLD
+701 TYGLD
-706 TAPASDY
+706 AAPASDY
-713 ILQLESPK
+713 ILQLSPK
-721 IYKWTAAD
+721 IYKWTDAD
-729 TILDTMITI
+729 MIQDTMITI

-781 TWTEEETLTDAL
+781 TWTEEEILTDAL
-793 EGSMLHAYES
+793 EGSMLQAYENL
-803 VGQSKILTIGF
+803 GPSKILTIAF
-814 IVSTVEDSLTEFQY
+814 IVSTVTDSLTEFQY
-828 QFKNEED
+828 QFKNEEE

>member
-1 MYQVSEEYLKQT
+1 MYQVSDAYLKQT

-80 IIVSEGLLIGG
+80 IVVSEGLLIGDK
-91 TAWEDVPL
+91 WEDVPL
-99 GVYTVSE
+99 GIYTVSE
-106 ANDTEYGVDI
+106 ANDTEYGIDI

-121 MARFNRSC
+121 MAHFNRSC
-129 TVDITIGTPYELLTL
+129 SVDITIGTPYELLTL
-144 ACTTCEVE
+144 ACTTCEAE
-152 LGLTQADVDAL
+152 LGMTQAEVDAL

-179 TWQDFVFWVAQATG
+179 TWQDFIFWVAQATG
-193 TIATMDREGKLVLRS
+193 TFATMDRQGKLVLRK
-208 YTQNVVDTLT
+208 YEQTVVDTLT
-218 NHERFT
+218 NHDRFT

-248 SYYGSNPD
+248 SYYCSDPD

-331 TFNGGYKITGFGSD
+331 TFNGGCKITGFGSD

-459 DANSINRWLVKLS
+459 EENSINRWLVKLN
-472 IAGGSIAI
+472 ITGGSIAI

-497 VEWDGFITVE
+497 VEWDGFITLE

-512 IAVLDSLTVSKDM
+512 IALKDAIEVSKALT
-525 ICTVVADMID
+525 CTVIAGLID
-535 VDKNIVSEQLQTV
+535 VERNVVEEQLQTIQV
-548 QLEDITTVGNLLDKA
+548 LNQISVGNLLEKT
-563 EIRWGIVSWTFTTDS
+563 EIRWGIASWTFTTES

-583 SRYVTTKDGAFKLAT
+583 SRYVTIDENMFKLAST
-598 EFVNKS
+598 FVNKS
-604 VNQNIDRGMMN
+604 TNESIDRGMMN
-615 VVELDS
+615 VVKLDS

-637 SVSDVLNFA
+637 FVSEN
-646 SESGDAESGTS
+646 GD
-657 DIESETEQVVKYLL
+657 TEQVVKYLL

-681 DDVVSEIT
+681 DNVVSEII
-689 LSGDILQAADFE
+689 LSGDTLRAADFE

-721 IYKWTAAD
+721 IYKWTTATD
-729 TILDTMITI
+729 TIQDTMITI
-738 TAVPH
+738 KAVPH
-743 AQIVQATCDMSDV
+743 PQIIQATCDMSDV

-769 GIKVKLSYDAGM
+769 GINVKLSYDAGM
-781 TWTEEETLTDAL
+781 TWTEEEILTDAL
-793 EGSMLHAYES
+793 EGSMLQAYES
-803 VGQSKILTIGF
+803 VGQSKILTIAF
-814 IVSTVEDSLTEFQY
+814 IVSTVTDSLTEFQY
-828 QFKNEED
+828 QFKNEEE

>member
-615 VVELDS
+615 VVDLDS
-621 TEFESIQSAIV
+621 AEFESIQSVVV
-632 SDVLN
+632 SDVID
-637 SVSDVLNFA
+637 SV
-646 SESGDAESGTS
+646 SESGNSDAESA
-657 DIESETEQVVKYLL
+657 TEQVVKYLL

-681 DDVVSEIT
+681 DDVVNEIT
-689 LSGDILQAADFE
+689 ISGDILQAADFE
-701 THGLD
+701 TYGLD
-706 TAPASDY
+706 AAPASDY
-713 ILQLESPK
+713 ILQLSPK
-721 IYKWTAAD
+721 IYKWTDAD
-729 TILDTMITI
+729 MIQDTMITI

-781 TWTEEETLTDAL
+781 TWTEEEILTDAL
-793 EGSMLHAYES
+793 EGSMLQAYENL
-803 VGQSKILTIGF
+803 GPSKILTIAF
-814 IVSTVEDSLTEFQY
+814 IVSTVTDSLTEFQY
-828 QFKNEED
+828 QFKNEEE

>member
-239 CVNMADDTT
+239 CVNMENNTT
-248 SYYGSNPD
+248 SYYGSDPD

-280 RRAVLTA
+280 RRAVLDA
-287 LLQIDYVPFE
+287 LLKIDYVPFE
-297 TSCLCG
+297 TGCLCG

-331 TFNGGYKITGFGSD
+331 TFNKGYKITGFGSD
-345 PALATAKSKT
+345 PALASAKSKT

-405 LFQAEILLEATATEA
+405 LFQAEVLLDATEEE
-420 DVIGTIEYTLNEV
+420 DVIGSIEYTLNEV

-459 DANSINRWLVKLS
+459 EENSINRWIVKLN

-512 IAVLDSLTVSKDM
+512 IAVLDSLTVSKDL
-525 ICTVVADMID
+525 ICTIVADMID
-535 VDKNIVSEQLQTV
+535 VDKTIVEEQLQTV

-563 EIRWGIVSWTFTTDS
+563 EISWGIVSWTFTTDS

-583 SRYVTTKDGAFKLAT
+583 SRYVTTEDGAFELAT
-598 EFVNKS
+598 KYVNKS
-604 VNQNIDRGMMN
+604 VNQSIDRGMMN

-646 SESGDAESGTS
+646 SESGTS
-657 DIESETEQVVKYLL
+657 DIESETERVVKYLL

>member
-28 IAFTNHDILSGSFT
+28 IAFTNHDILSDSFT

-80 IIVSEGLLIGG
+80 IIVSEGLLIDG

-129 TVDITIGTPYELLTL
+129 SVDITIGTPYELLTL
-144 ACTTCEVE
+144 ACTTCEAE
-152 LGLTQADVDAL
+152 LGMTQAEVDAL

-218 NHERFT
+218 NHNRFT

-248 SYYGSNPD
+248 SYYGSDPD

-382 QIGDGE
+382 QIDDGE

-420 DVIGTIEYTLNEV
+420 DVIGTIEYTLNDV

-459 DANSINRWLVKLS
+459 EENSINRWMVKLN

-480 AQGAVR
+480 AQVR

-497 VEWDGFITVE
+497 IEWDGFITVE

-598 EFVNKS
+598 EFVNQS
-604 VNQNIDRGMMN
+604 ANQSIDRGMMN
-615 VVELDS
+615 VVELHT

-637 SVSDVLNFA
+637 SVSDVLNSA
-646 SESGDAESGTS
+646 SESGDA
-657 DIESETEQVVKYLL
+657 ESETEQVVKYLL

-681 DDVVSEIT
+681 DDVVNEIT
-689 LSGDILQAADFE
+689 ISGDILQAADFE

-803 VGQSKILTIGF
+803 VGQSKTLTIGF
-814 IVSTVEDSLTEFQY
+814 IVSSVEDSLTEFQY
-828 QFKNEED
+828 QFKNEEE

>member
-13 KRKVQTFRLAGTVNK
+13 KRKVQTFRLTGTVNK

-80 IIVSEGLLIGG
+80 IIVSEGLLIDG

-129 TVDITIGTPYELLTL
+129 SVDITIGTPYELLTL
-144 ACTTCEVE
+144 ACTTCEAE
-152 LGLTQADVDAL
+152 LGMTQAEVDAL

-218 NHERFT
+218 NHNRFT

-248 SYYGSNPD
+248 SYYGSDPD

-459 DANSINRWLVKLS
+459 EENSINRWLVKLN
-472 IAGGSIAI
+472 ITGGSIAI
-480 AQGAVR
+480 AQGAIR

-497 VEWDGFITVE
+497 VEWDGFITLE

-512 IAVLDSLTVSKDM
+512 IVLKDAIEVSKALT
-525 ICTVVADMID
+525 CTVIAGLID
-535 VDKNIVSEQLQTV
+535 VERNVVEEQLQIVKLQDTV
-548 QLEDITTVGNLLDKA
+548 TVGNLLEAADFS
-563 EIRWGIVSWTFTTDS
+563 WGIVSWTFTAES

-583 SRYVTTKDGAFKLAT
+583 SRYVVVEDGVFRLAGT
-598 EFVNKS
+598 FVNKS
-604 VNQNIDRGMMN
+604 TNESIDRGMMN
-615 VVELDS
+615 VVALDS
-621 TEFESIQSAIV
+621 TEFESIETVTIGNADTEKNEETGNEPVTEKDAETTDEAIV
-632 SDVLN
+632 R
-637 SVSDVLNFA
+637 
-646 SESGDAESGTS
+646 
-657 DIESETEQVVKYLL
+657 YLL
-671 WSEDKYYTIQ
+671 RTAEKYYTIQ
-681 DDVVSEIT
+681 DEAVTEIT
-689 LSGDILQAADFE
+689 LVGEALQAADFE
-701 THGLD
+701 TFGIES
-706 TAPASDY
+706 APASEY
-713 ILQLESPK
+713 ILQLDSPT
-721 IYKWTAAD
+721 IYKWTDAD
-729 TILDTMITI
+729 TITDTILTI
-738 TAVPH
+738 TAKPH
-743 AQIVQATCDMSDV
+743 PQVIQAACDMSDV
-756 SIYGITGATAIHE
+756 SIYGITGVTATYE
-769 GIKVKLSYDAGM
+769 GNLKIKLSYDAGM
-781 TWTEEETLTDAL
+781 AWTEEETLEAAL
-793 EGSMLHAYES
+793 EGSLLETYEKL
-803 VGQSKILTIGF
+803 GPSKILTIGF
-814 IVSTVEDSLTEFQY
+814 AVSDMADNLTQFQY
-828 QFKNEED
+828 TFKNEEDK

>member
-80 IIVSEGLLIGG
+80 IIVSEELLIDGI
-91 TAWEDVPL
+91 AWEDVPL

-106 ANDTEYGVDI
+106 ANDTEYGIDI

-129 TVDITIGTPYELLTL
+129 AVDITIGTPYELLTL

-152 LGLTQADVDAL
+152 LGMTQAEVDAL
-163 PNGTESLSLY
+163 PNGTESLSIY

-179 TWQDFVFWVAQATG
+179 TWQDFIFWVAQATG
-193 TIATMDREGKLVLRS
+193 TFATMDRQGKLVLRK
-208 YTQNVVDTLT
+208 YEQTVVDTLT
-218 NHERFT
+218 NHDRFT
-224 GSKFSKFETRYSGLS
+224 GSKFSKFDTRYSGLS

-248 SYYGSNPD
+248 SYYSSDPD

-280 RRAVLTA
+280 RRTVLDA
-287 LLQIDYVPFE
+287 LLKIDYVPFE

-362 RNNVSTNEIL
+362 RTNVSTNEIL

-405 LFQAEILLEATATEA
+405 LFQAEILLDATATSE
-420 DVIGTIEYTLNEV
+420 DVIGTIEYTLNEL
-433 TIIGYNPTETWKNG
+433 TIVGYNPTETWKNG

-459 DANSINRWLVKLS
+459 EENSINRWLVKLN
-472 IAGGSIAI
+472 ITGGSIAI

-497 VEWDGFITVE
+497 VEWDGFITLE

-512 IAVLDSLTVSKDM
+512 IALKDAIEVSKALT
-525 ICTVVADMID
+525 CTVIAGLID
-535 VDKNIVSEQLQTV
+535 VERNVVEEQLQIVKLQDTV
-548 QLEDITTVGNLLDKA
+548 TVGNLLDA
-563 EIRWGIVSWTFTTDS
+563 TDFSWGIVSWTFTTDS

-598 EFVNKS
+598 EFVNQS
-604 VNQNIDRGMMN
+604 ANQSIDRGMMN
-615 VVELDS
+615 VVELHT

-637 SVSDVLNFA
+637 SVSDVLNSA
-646 SESGDAESGTS
+646 SESGDA
-657 DIESETEQVVKYLL
+657 ESETEQVVKYLL

-681 DDVVSEIT
+681 DDVVNEIT
-689 LSGDILQAADFE
+689 ISGDILQAADFE

-803 VGQSKILTIGF
+803 VGQSKTLTIGF
-814 IVSTVEDSLTEFQY
+814 IVSSVEDSLTEFQY
-828 QFKNEED
+828 QFKNEEE

>member
-1 MYQVSEEYLKQT
+1 MYQVSDAYLKQT
-13 KRKVQTFRLAGTVNK
+13 KEKVQTFRLTGTVNK

-72 VPDWTNAQ
+72 APDWTKAQ
-80 IIVSEGLLIGG
+80 IIVSEGLLIDG
-91 TAWEDVPL
+91 TTWEDVPL

-129 TVDITIGTPYELLTL
+129 TVDITIGTPHELLTL

-152 LGLTQADVDAL
+152 LGMTQADVDAL

-248 SYYGSNPD
+248 SYYGSDPD

-345 PALATAKSKT
+345 PALASAKSKT

-362 RNNVSTNEIL
+362 RSSVSSSDIL

-405 LFQAEILLEATATEA
+405 LFQAEILLEATAEA
-420 DVIGTIEYTLNEV
+420 DVIGTIEYTLNDV

-459 DANSINRWLVKLS
+459 EENSINRWLVKLN
-472 IAGGSIAI
+472 IVGGSIAI

-497 VEWDGFITVE
+497 VEWDGFITLE

-512 IAVLDSLTVSKDM
+512 IALKDAIEVSKALT
-525 ICTVVADMID
+525 CTVIAGMID
-535 VDKNIVSEQLQTV
+535 VERNVVEEQLQTIQV
-548 QLEDITTVGNLLDKA
+548 LNQISVGNLLEKT
-563 EIRWGIVSWTFTTDS
+563 EIRWGIASWTFTTES

-583 SRYVTTKDGAFKLAT
+583 SRYVTIDENMFKLAST
-598 EFVNKS
+598 FVNKS
-604 VNQNIDRGMMN
+604 TNESIDRGMMN
-615 VVELDS
+615 VVKLDS

-637 SVSDVLNFA
+637 SVSEN
-646 SESGDAESGTS
+646 GD
-657 DIESETEQVVKYLL
+657 TEQVVKYLL

-681 DDVVSEIT
+681 DNVVSEII
-689 LSGDILQAADFE
+689 LSGDTLRAADFE

-721 IYKWTAAD
+721 IYKWTTATD
-729 TILDTMITI
+729 TIQDTMITI
-738 TAVPH
+738 KAVPH
-743 AQIVQATCDMSDV
+743 PQIIQATCDMSDV

-769 GIKVKLSYDAGM
+769 GINVKLSYDAGM
-781 TWTEEETLTDAL
+781 TWTEEEILTDAL
-793 EGSMLHAYES
+793 EKSMLQAYES
-803 VGQSKILTIGF
+803 VGQSKILTIAF
-814 IVSTVEDSLTEFQY
+814 IVSTVTDSLTEFQY
-828 QFKNEED
+828 QFKNEEE

>member
-1 MYQVSEEYLKQT
+1 MYQVSEAYLKQT
-13 KRKVQTFRLAGTVNK
+13 KRKVQTFRLVGTVNK
-28 IAFTNHDILSGSFT
+28 VEFTNHDILSGSFT

-121 MARFNRSC
+121 MARFNQSC

-152 LGLTQADVDAL
+152 LGLTKADVDSL

-218 NHERFT
+218 NHNRFT

-239 CVNMADDTT
+239 CVNIADNTT
-248 SYYGSNPD
+248 SYYESDPD

-280 RRAVLTA
+280 RRAVLDA
-287 LLQIDYVPFE
+287 LLKIDYVPFE

-362 RNNVSTNEIL
+362 RNSVSSSDIL
-372 FFNYENASAI
+372 FFNYENASAL
-382 QIGDGE
+382 QLGDGD

-405 LFQAEILLEATATEA
+405 LFQAEILLEATATEV

-472 IAGGSIAI
+472 IAGGSVAI
-480 AQGAVR
+480 AQGSIR

-497 VEWDGFITVE
+497 VEWDGFITLE

-525 ICTVVADMID
+525 ICTVVANMID
-535 VDKNIVSEQLQTV
+535 VDKNIVEEQLQTV
-548 QLEDITTVGNLLDKA
+548 QLEDITTVGNLLDKT
-563 EIRWGIVSWTFTTDS
+563 EIGWGIVSWTFTTDS

-583 SRYVTTKDGAFKLAT
+583 SRYVSTEGGAFRLAT

-615 VVELDS
+615 AVDLDS
-621 TEFESIQSAIV
+621 TEFESIQSVIV
-632 SDVLN
+632 SDVID
-637 SVSDVLNFA
+637 SV
-646 SESGDAESGTS
+646 SESGNSDAESA
-657 DIESETEQVVKYLL
+657 TEQVVKYLL

-681 DDVVSEIT
+681 DDALCEIT
-689 LSGDILQAADFE
+689 LSGDLQAADFE
-701 THGLD
+701 TYGLD
-706 TAPASDY
+706 VAPASNY

-721 IYKWTAAD
+721 IYKWTDAD
-729 TILDTMITI
+729 TIQDTMITI

-743 AQIVQATCDMSDV
+743 PQIIQATCDMSDV
-756 SIYGITGATAIHE
+756 SIYGITGATASYE
-769 GIKVKLSYDAGM
+769 GMKAKLSYDAGM
-781 TWTEEETLTDAL
+781 SWMEEETLTDAL
-793 EGSMLHAYES
+793 EGSMLQVYENL
-803 VGQSKILTIGF
+803 GPLKILTIAF
-814 IVSTVEDSLTEFQY
+814 IASTVEDSLTQFQY
-828 QFKNEED
+828 RFKNKED

>member
-239 CVNMADDTT
+239 CVNMENNTT
-248 SYYGSNPD
+248 SYYGSDPD

-280 RRAVLTA
+280 RRAVLDA
-287 LLQIDYVPFE
+287 LLKIDYVPFE
-297 TSCLCG
+297 TGCLCG

-331 TFNGGYKITGFGSD
+331 TFNKGYKITGFGSD
-345 PALATAKSKT
+345 PALASAKSKT

-393 DIRFTSSVSIGV
+393 DIRFTSSVLIGV
-405 LFQAEILLEATATEA
+405 LFQAEVLLDATAEE
-420 DVIGTIEYTLNEV
+420 DVIGSIEYTLNEV

-459 DANSINRWLVKLS
+459 EENSINRWIVKLN

-512 IAVLDSLTVSKDM
+512 IAVLDSLTVSKDL
-525 ICTVVADMID
+525 ICTIVADMID
-535 VDKNIVSEQLQTV
+535 VDKTIVEEQLQTV

-563 EIRWGIVSWTFTTDS
+563 EISWGIVSWTFTTDS

-583 SRYVTTKDGAFKLAT
+583 SRYVTTEDGAFELAT
-598 EFVNKS
+598 KYVNKS
-604 VNQNIDRGMMN
+604 VNQSIDRGMMN

-646 SESGDAESGTS
+646 SESGTS
-657 DIESETEQVVKYLL
+657 DIESETERVVKYLL

>member
-13 KRKVQTFRLAGTVNK
+13 KKKVQTFRLAGTVNK

-80 IIVSEGLLIGG
+80 IIVSEGLLIDG

-106 ANDTEYGVDI
+106 ANDTEYGIDI

-129 TVDITIGTPYELLTL
+129 AVDITIGTPYELLTL

-152 LGLTQADVDAL
+152 LGMTQAEVDAL

-193 TIATMDREGKLVLRS
+193 TIATMNREGKLVLRS

-239 CVNMADDTT
+239 CVNMENDTT
-248 SYYGSNPD
+248 SYYGSDPD

-280 RRAVLTA
+280 RRAVLDA
-287 LLQIDYVPFE
+287 LLKIDYVPFE

-362 RNNVSTNEIL
+362 RNSVSSSDIL
-372 FFNYENASAI
+372 FFNYENASAL
-382 QIGDGE
+382 QLGDGD

-405 LFQAEILLEATATEA
+405 LFQAEILLEATATEV

-472 IAGGSIAI
+472 IAGGSVAI
-480 AQGAVR
+480 AQGGIR

-497 VEWDGFITVE
+497 VEWDGFITLE

-535 VDKNIVSEQLQTV
+535 VDKNIVEEQLQTV
-548 QLEDITTVGNLLDKA
+548 QLEDITTVGYLLDKT
-563 EIRWGIVSWTFTTDS
+563 EIGWEIVSWTFTTDS

-583 SRYVTTKDGAFKLAT
+583 SRYVSNEGGAFRLAT

-615 VVELDS
+615 VVELDA

-632 SDVLN
+632 SEN
-637 SVSDVLNFA
+637 
-646 SESGDAESGTS
+646 GD
-657 DIESETEQVVKYLL
+657 TEQVMKYLL

-681 DDVVSEIT
+681 DNVVSEII
-689 LSGDILQAADFE
+689 LSGDTLQAADFE
-701 THGLD
+701 TYGLD
-706 TAPASDY
+706 TEPASDY

-814 IVSTVEDSLTEFQY
+814 IVSSVEDSLTEFQY
-828 QFKNEED
+828 QFKNEEE

>member
-80 IIVSEGLLIGG
+80 IIVSEGLLIDG

-129 TVDITIGTPYELLTL
+129 SVDITIGTPYELLTL
-144 ACTTCEVE
+144 ACTTCEAE
-152 LGLTQADVDAL
+152 LGMTQAEVDAL

-218 NHERFT
+218 NHNRFT

-248 SYYGSNPD
+248 SYYGSDPD

-287 LLQIDYVPFE
+287 LLQIVYVPFE

-382 QIGDGE
+382 QIDDGE

-420 DVIGTIEYTLNEV
+420 DVIGTIEYTLNDV

-459 DANSINRWLVKLS
+459 EENSINRWMVKLN

-480 AQGAVR
+480 AQVR

-497 VEWDGFITVE
+497 IEWDGFITVE

-598 EFVNKS
+598 EFVNQS
-604 VNQNIDRGMMN
+604 ANQSIDRGMMN
-615 VVELDS
+615 VVELHT

-637 SVSDVLNFA
+637 SVSDVLNSA
-646 SESGDAESGTS
+646 SESGDA
-657 DIESETEQVVKYLL
+657 ESETEQVVKYLL

-681 DDVVSEIT
+681 DDVVNEIT
-689 LSGDILQAADFE
+689 ISGDILQAADFE

-814 IVSTVEDSLTEFQY
+814 IVSSVEDSLTEFQY
-828 QFKNEED
+828 QFKNDEEE

>member
-1 MYQVSEEYLKQT
+1 MYQVSDAYLKQT
-13 KRKVQTFRLAGTVNK
+13 KEKVQTFRLTGTVNK

-80 IIVSEGLLIGG
+80 IVVSEGLLIGDK
-91 TAWEDVPL
+91 WEDVPL
-99 GVYTVSE
+99 GIYTVSE
-106 ANDTEYGVDI
+106 ANDTEYGIDI

-121 MARFNRSC
+121 MAHFNRSC
-129 TVDITIGTPYELLTL
+129 SVDITIGTPYELLTL
-144 ACTTCEVE
+144 ACTTCEAE
-152 LGLTQADVDAL
+152 LGMTQAEVDAL

-179 TWQDFVFWVAQATG
+179 TWQDFIFWVAQATG
-193 TIATMDREGKLVLRS
+193 TFAAMDRQGKLVLRK
-208 YTQNVVDTLT
+208 YEQTVVDTLT
-218 NHERFT
+218 NHDRFT

-420 DVIGTIEYTLNEV
+420 DVIGTIEYTLNDV

-459 DANSINRWLVKLS
+459 EGNSINRWLVKLN

-615 VVELDS
+615 VVDLNS

-769 GIKVKLSYDAGM
+769 GINVKLSYDAGM
-781 TWTEEETLTDAL
+781 TWTEEEILTDAL
-793 EGSMLHAYES
+793 EKSMLQAYES
-803 VGQSKILTIGF
+803 VGQSKILTIAF
-814 IVSTVEDSLTEFQY
+814 IVSTVTDSLTEFQY
-828 QFKNEED
+828 QFKNEEE

>member
-1 MYQVSEEYLKQT
+1 MYQVSDAYLKQT
-13 KRKVQTFRLAGTVNK
+13 KRKVQTFRLVGTVNK
-28 IAFTNHDILSGSFT
+28 VEFTNHDILSGSFT

-58 YIGELKCTFKPDLQ
+58 YIGELKCTFKPELP

-80 IIVSEGLLIGG
+80 IVVSEGLLIDG

-99 GVYTVSE
+99 GIYTVSE

-129 TVDITIGTPYELLTL
+129 SVDITIGTPYELLTL
-144 ACTTCEVE
+144 ACTTCEAE
-152 LGLTQADVDAL
+152 LGMTQAEVDAL

-218 NHERFT
+218 NHNRFT

-248 SYYGSNPD
+248 SYYGSDPD

-287 LLQIDYVPFE
+287 LLQIEYVPFE

-372 FFNYENASAI
+372 FFNYENAKTI
-382 QIGDGE
+382 HIGDGE
-388 SKAII
+388 SESII
-393 DIRFTSSVSIGV
+393 DIRFTSSKKTGV
-405 LFQAEILLEATATEA
+405 LFSAEILLETTATAEE
-420 DVIGTIEYTLNEV
+420 VIGMIAYELNGV
-433 TIIGYNPTETWKNG
+433 SLIGYNPTETWKSG
-447 KHILSLMYMLMI
+447 KHILSLMYMLSI
-459 DANSINRWLVKLS
+459 EENSINRW
-472 IAGGSIAI
+472 IARLNITGGSIDI

-486 AVIYGQGLVGT
+486 AVIYGQGLVGAT
-497 VEWDGFITVE
+497 EWDGILDLEDTLQAVMLSRGMTANGLKCAVNMTISEPERYAIE
-507 EKLTQ
+507 EKLHS
-512 IAVLDSLTVSKDM
+512 ASLDMGVSISKL
-525 ICTVVADMID
+525 IEKT
-535 VDKNIVSEQLQTV
+535 
-548 QLEDITTVGNLLDKA
+548 
-563 EIRWGIVSWTFTTDS
+563 EIRWGIVSWTFTTES
-578 ECTYS
+578 ESTYS
-583 SRYVTTKDGAFKLAT
+583 SRYVVVEDGVFRLANT
-598 EFVNKS
+598 FVNKS
-604 VNQNIDRGMMN
+604 TNESIDRGMMN
-615 VVELDS
+615 VVRLDS
-621 TEFESIQSAIV
+621 TEFESIDTVAVGENIA
-632 SDVLN
+632 D
-637 SVSDVLNFA
+637 
-646 SESGDAESGTS
+646 ESNEAA
-657 DIESETEQVVKYLL
+657 VRYLL
-671 WSEDKYYTIQ
+671 WSADKYYTVINAEL
-681 DDVVSEIT
+681 SEIT
-689 LSGDILQAADFE
+689 LTGDSLQAADFE

-706 TAPASDY
+706 IAPASDY
-713 ILQLESPK
+713 ILQLDSPT
-721 IYKWTAAD
+721 IYKWTDAD
-729 TILDTMITI
+729 TIADTKLTI

-743 AQIVQATCDMSDV
+743 PQMIQAACDMSDV
-756 SIYGITGATAIHE
+756 SIYGINGTTAAYE
-769 GIKVKLSYDAGM
+769 GGLKVKLSYDAGM
-781 TWTEEETLTDAL
+781 TWTEEETLEKAL
-793 EGSMLHAYES
+793 EGSMLSAYEEL
-803 VGQSKILTIGF
+803 GEAKLLTIAF
-814 IVSTVEDSLTEFQY
+814 VLADMMDSLT
-828 QFKNEED
+828 QFKFLFKNKEE

>member
-58 YIGELKCTFKPDLQ
+58 YIGELKCTFKPELP

-80 IIVSEGLLIGG
+80 IVASEGLLIGG

-152 LGLTQADVDAL
+152 LGMTQADVDAL

-208 YTQNVVDTLT
+208 YTQKVVDTLT

-239 CVNMADDTT
+239 CVNMENDTT
-248 SYYGSNPD
+248 SYYGSDPD

-280 RRAVLTA
+280 RRAVLDA
-287 LLQIDYVPFE
+287 LLKIDYVPFE

-382 QIGDGE
+382 QIDDGE

-420 DVIGTIEYTLNEV
+420 DVIGTIEYTLNDV

-459 DANSINRWLVKLS
+459 EENSINRWMVKLN

-480 AQGAVR
+480 AQVR

-497 VEWDGFITVE
+497 IEWDGFITVE

-535 VDKNIVSEQLQTV
+535 VKKNIVSEQLQTV

-598 EFVNKS
+598 EFVNQS
-604 VNQNIDRGMMN
+604 ANQSIDRGMMN
-615 VVELDS
+615 VVELHT

-637 SVSDVLNFA
+637 SVSDVLNSA
-646 SESGDAESGTS
+646 SESGDA
-657 DIESETEQVVKYLL
+657 ESETEQVVKYLL

-681 DDVVSEIT
+681 DNVVSEII
-689 LSGDILQAADFE
+689 LSSDTLQAADFE
-701 THGLD
+701 TYGLD
-706 TAPASDY
+706 VEPASDY

-729 TILDTMITI
+729 TIQDTMITI

-743 AQIVQATCDMSDV
+743 PQIIQATCDMSDV

>member
-80 IIVSEGLLIGG
+80 IVVSEGLLIGDK
-91 TAWEDVPL
+91 WEDVPL

-129 TVDITIGTPYELLTL
+129 SVDITIGTPYELLTL
-144 ACTTCEVE
+144 ACTTCEAE
-152 LGLTQADVDAL
+152 LGMTQEAVGAL

-179 TWQDFVFWVAQATG
+179 TWQDFIFWVAQATG
-193 TIATMDREGKLVLRS
+193 TIATMNREGKLVLRS

-239 CVNMADDTT
+239 CVNIADDTT
-248 SYYGSNPD
+248 SYYGADPD

-280 RRAVLTA
+280 RRAVLDA
-287 LLQIDYVPFE
+287 LLKIDYVPFE

-345 PALATAKSKT
+345 PALASAKSKT

-362 RNNVSTNEIL
+362 RNSVSSSDIL
-372 FFNYENASAI
+372 FFNYENASAL
-382 QIGDGE
+382 QLGDGD

-405 LFQAEILLEATATEA
+405 LFQAEVLLEATATEE
-420 DVIGTIEYTLNEV
+420 DVIGSIEYTLNEV

-472 IAGGSIAI
+472 IAGGSVAI
-480 AQGAVR
+480 AQGGIR
-486 AVIYGQGLVGT
+486 ATIYGQGLVGT
-497 VEWDGFITVE
+497 VEWDGYITLE
-507 EKLTQ
+507 EKLTR
-512 IAVLDSLTVSKDM
+512 IAVTDSITVSKNM
-525 ICTVVADMID
+525 ICTVVAGLID
-535 VDKNIVSEQLQTV
+535 VDRNVMEDRLQTIQVKNIV
-548 QLEDITTVGNLLDKA
+548 TVGNLLDKA
-563 EIRWGIVSWTFTTDS
+563 EIRWGIEKWTFTIDS

-583 SRYVTTKDGAFKLAT
+583 SRYITTDGGAFRLET

-604 VNQNIDRGMMN
+604 ANQSIDHGMMN

-621 TEFESIQSAIV
+621 TEFELIQSAIV

-637 SVSDVLNFA
+637 SA

-729 TILDTMITI
+729 TIPDTMITI

-756 SIYGITGATAIHE
+756 SIYGITDITAVYE
-769 GIKVKLSYDAGM
+769 GLRLKYSYNEGMSWSDEEALSEAIAGSL
-781 TWTEEETLTDAL
+781 LT
-793 EGSMLHAYES
+793 AYENL
-803 VGQSKILTIGF
+803 GPSKKLTIAFILT
-814 IVSTVEDSLTEFQY
+814 TTTDSLTEFQY
-828 QFKNEED
+828 SFKNE

>member
-42 ITNQCSEQ
+42 ITNQCSEH
-50 NDVKIGSV
+50 NNVKIGSV

-239 CVNMADDTT
+239 CVNMENDTT
-248 SYYGSNPD
+248 SYYGSDPD

-345 PALATAKSKT
+345 PALSSAKSKT

-362 RNNVSTNEIL
+362 RNSVSSSDIL
-372 FFNYENASAI
+372 FFNYENASAL
-382 QIGDGE
+382 QLGDGD

-405 LFQAEILLEATATEA
+405 LFQAEVLLEATATEE
-420 DVIGTIEYTLNEV
+420 DVIASIEYTLNEV

-472 IAGGSIAI
+472 IAGGSVAI
-480 AQGAVR
+480 AQGGIR
-486 AVIYGQGLVGT
+486 ATIYGQGLVGT
-497 VEWDGFITVE
+497 VEWDGYITLE
-507 EKLTQ
+507 EKLTR
-512 IAVLDSLTVSKDM
+512 IALTDSITVSKNM
-525 ICTVVADMID
+525 ICTVVAGLID
-535 VDKNIVSEQLQTV
+535 VDRNVMEDRLQTMQV
-548 QLEDITTVGNLLDKA
+548 KNSVAVGNLLDKA
-563 EIRWGIVSWTFTTDS
+563 EIRWGIEKWTFTTDS

-583 SRYVTTKDGAFKLAT
+583 SRYVSIESGAFRLAT

-604 VNQNIDRGMMN
+604 ANQRIDRGMMN

-621 TEFESIQSAIV
+621 TEFELIQSAIV

-637 SVSDVLNFA
+637 SA
-646 SESGDAESGTS
+646 SESGDAKSGDAESGTS

-671 WSEDKYYTIQ
+671 WSEDKYYTIN

-689 LSGDILQAADFE
+689 LSGDVLQAADFE
-701 THGLD
+701 TYGLD

-793 EGSMLHAYES
+793 EGSMLQAYES
-803 VGQSKILTIGF
+803 VGQSKILTVAF
-814 IVSTVEDSLTEFQY
+814 IVSTVTDSLTEFQY
-828 QFKNEED
+828 QFKNEEE